1 MAWHDVPRIVTPP
14 PSSHLGLVLH
24 PIIILGPVHEAQ
36 DEECDEEEY
45 AVHDAER
52 ETRLLHRAVFFDGG
66 RETVRSRDPIASYRQ
81 ICRAAG
87 TDAGTVGAGD
97 AAEFVHA
104 RDEGAD
110 EAEVDKGN
118 EEGGSLS

>member
-1 MAWHDVPRIVTPP
+1 M
-14 PSSHLGLVLH
+14 
-24 PIIILGPVHEAQ
+24 HEAQ
-36 DEECDEEEY
+36 DEECDAEEY

-52 ETRLLHRAVFFDGG
+52 ETRLLHRAIFFDGG
-66 RETVRSRDPIASYRQ
+66 RETTRSRNSIGPYTQ

-87 TDAGTVGAGD
+87 ADAGTVGAGD

-118 EEGGSLS
+118 EEGGSLSGLAPEESEDRPCGCEGGDDEESPVSWMY